1 MGDRRSVGIGVYT
14 ILISKIMKISNL
26 IFYYLLPI
34 VLLLTSCEK
43 EIDITLDEGKSQIAV
58 DAFLTDAASKQ
69 TIKLTNTS
77 SYFKNSASPA
87 VLGAKVT
94 VTNLNTG
101 EVFPFIDATNTGNYS
116 WLPNGKNILAK
127 INNNYLLSVIYK
139 GDTLISES
147 RLNPVPPI
155 DSLSYEYKEGLTE
168 KQNGYIASIWAV
180 DIPKRTDFYWIRS
193 IRNDTLLNEPKY
205 LNFTWDAGYEGW
217 DADGVQFF
225 EAIRKTIT
233 PFDKPFKMGDK
244 IKVQLCSANEKTY
257 RYFFRAQFQMTNA
270 GLFAQPASN
279 VPTNITNKNKKS
291 SNKPVG
297 WFLMSAVV
305 EKSITIK
312 KK

>member
-1 MGDRRSVGIGVYT
+1 
-14 ILISKIMKISNL
+14 MKINNL
-26 IFYYLLPI
+26 IFYFLLPI
-34 VLLLTSCEK
+34 VLFITSCEK

-94 VTNLNTG
+94 VTNVNTG
-101 EVFPFIDATNTGNYS
+101 EVFPFTDATNSGNYS
-116 WLPNGKNILAK
+116 WLPNGKNSLAK
-127 INNNYLLSVIYK
+127 MNSNYLLSVIYK

-147 RLNPVPPI
+147 RLNPVPKI
-155 DSLSYEYKEGLTE
+155 DSLTYEYKEGITE
-168 KQNGYIASIWAV
+168 KQNGYIATFWAI
-180 DIPKRTDFYWIRS
+180 DIPKRTDFYWIRTS
-193 IRNDTLLNEPKY
+193 RNDTLLNEPKY

-217 DADGVQFF
+217 ETDGQPLFEFF
-225 EAIRKTIT
+225 RKAIT
-233 PFDKPFKMGDK
+233 PFDKPFKVGDK
-244 IKVQLCSANEKTY
+244 IKVQVLSVNYETF
-257 RYFFRAQFQMTNA
+257 RYFFQVQTQMTNA
-270 GLFAQPASN
+270 GLFAQPAAN
-279 VPTNITNKNKKS
+279 VPTNIMNKNKKS

-297 WFLMSAVV
+297 WFLMSSVV